1 MPKGAKSVKIICQG
15 ISGRVVP
22 LQIDGRPESVIEC
35 PLSPHFL
42 RRKRHSFKLYVDG
55 RIVLHAKKT
64 VSLWIPRW
72 PILGDGLVANLQ
84 VRQNRP
90 PDPWYDPDLDPIDN
104 TGVTELFDEHVVDD
118 EDQ

>member
-1 MPKGAKSVKIICQG
+1 MKIICRG
-15 ISGRVVP
+15 ISGLVVP
-22 LQIDGRPESVIEC
+22 LQIEDQLENVIEC